1 MADSPRDIDALSL
14 EDLKILVEQ
23 QGEKISEQSVQ
34 IEGLREEIARLKG
47 LKGRPKL
54 KPSKPSGMEKQ
65 ATARDK
71 AKQGRKQAKRKRG
84 AKRLAIDEERIIE
97 TPHPAGSIFKGYED
111 YVVQEVVLKSLVVR
125 YRRERWATPDGRSL
139 VAPLPAGVRGH
150 FGPELRR
157 FVLAA
162 YHQGQTT
169 VERLLAL
176 LCGIGVEISK
186 RQVVRLLS
194 EGQEVFVAEADAV
207 LESGLKTAAWVSVDD
222 TGARHQARN
231 GYTTQIGNDHFT
243 WFGTSF
249 SKSRLNFL
257 EMLCAGH
264 KDYLINEAA
273 LAYMKA
279 RKLSAGVIARLAGSM
294 ERHFSSQ
301 PAFLAHLNAMG
312 LADLKVHPDPW
323 RIAQEGALWG
333 TITHHGLLKDC
344 VILSDDAGQFNIGTH
359 ALCWIH
365 GERLVHKLD
374 AFSAAK
380 RQAKER
386 VRRRIWWLYADL
398 KAYKENPTQR
408 RRSELIRRFDRIFTS
423 KTGFVT
429 LDRLLARLHA
439 NKAELLCVLDRPEVP
454 LHTNQTEGDV
464 RLQVIRRKISGGTN
478 SEAGKE
484 AKDALLGLMK
494 TCQKLGVSFWHYLGH
509 RLSVPGASP
518 IQDLAEIVRQ
528 RNTASA

>member
-1 MADSPRDIDALSL
+1 MADSPRDVEALNL
-14 EDLKILVEQ
+14 EDLRILVEQ
-23 QGEKISEQSVQ
+23 LREKISEQGAQ
-34 IEGLREEIARLKG
+34 IAGLREELARLKG

-54 KPSKPSGMEKQ
+54 KPSGMEKQ
-65 ATARDK
+65 AKARDK

-84 AKRLAIDEERIIE
+84 AKKLMVDEDRVIA
-97 TPHPAGSIFKGYED
+97 TPHPAGSVFKGYED
-111 YVVQEVVLKSLVVR
+111 YVVQDVVLKPLVVR
-125 YRRERWATPDGRSL
+125 YRRERWTTPEGRSL

-162 YHQGQTT
+162 YHQGQST

-176 LCGIGVEISK
+176 ICGIGVEISK
-186 RQVVRLLS
+186 RQLVRLLT

-207 LESGLKTAAWVSVDD
+207 LESGLKTAQWVSVDD

-301 PAFLAHLNAMG
+301 PAFLAHLKALG
-312 LADLKVHPDPW
+312 IADLKVHPDPM

-333 TITHHGLLKDC
+333 AITHHGLLEDC
-344 VILSDDAGQFNIGTH
+344 VILSDDAGQFNISIH

-365 GERLVHKLD
+365 AERLVYKLD
-374 AFSAAK
+374 AFTEAK
-380 RQAKER
+380 RRAKER
-386 VRRRIWWLYADL
+386 IRKRIWWLYADL
-398 KAYKENPTQR
+398 KAYKENPTRR

-439 NKAELLCVLDRPEVP
+439 NKAELLCVLERPEVP
-454 LHTNQTEGDV
+454 LHTNQTENDV
-464 RLQVIRRKISGGTN
+464 RCQVARRKISGGTK
-478 SEAGKE
+478 SEAGKQ

-494 TCQKLGVSFWHYLGH
+494 TSQKLGISFWHYLGH
-509 RLSVPGASP
+509 RLGVPDAIP
-518 IQDLAEIVRQ
+518 IQELAEIIRQ
-528 RNTASA
+528 RQTAIT

>member
-1 MADSPRDIDALSL
+1 MADSPLDVEALSL
-14 EDLKILVEQ
+14 EDLRILVEQ
-23 QGEKISEQSVQ
+23 LREQICELAVQ
-34 IEGLREEIARLKG
+34 IEGLREENARLKG
-47 LKGRPKL
+47 LSGRPKL
-54 KPSKPSGMEKQ
+54 KPGKPSGMEKQ
-65 ATARDK
+65 AKARSK
-71 AKQGRKQAKRKRG
+71 AKQGRKQAKRQRG
-84 AKRLAIDEERIIE
+84 AKRLTVDEDRVIA
-97 TPHPAGSIFKGYED
+97 TPHPAGSVFKGYED
-111 YVVQEVVLKSLVVR
+111 YVVQDVVLKALVVR
-125 YRRERWATPDGRSL
+125 YRRERWAAPDGRSL

-162 YHQGQTT
+162 YHQGQST

-186 RQVVRLLS
+186 RQLVRLLS

-257 EMLCAGH
+257 EILCAGH
-264 KDYLINEAA
+264 EDYLINEAA

-301 PAFLAHLNAMG
+301 PAFLAHLKALG
-312 LADLKVHPDPW
+312 IADLKVHPDPM

-333 TITHHGLLKDC
+333 TITHHGMLEDC
-344 VILSDDAGQFNIGTH
+344 VILSDDAGQFNIAIH

-365 GERLVHKLD
+365 AERLYKLD
-374 AFSAAK
+374 AFTEAK
-380 RQAKER
+380 RRAKER
-386 VRRRIWWLYADL
+386 IRKRIWWLYADL
-398 KAYKENPTQR
+398 KAYKENPTR
-408 RRSELIRRFDRIFTS
+408 RQRSELIRRFDRIFTS
-423 KTGFVT
+423 KTGFVS

-439 NKAELLCVLDRPEVP
+439 NKAELLCVLERPEVP
-454 LHTNQTEGDV
+454 LHTNQTENDV
-464 RLQVIRRKISGGTN
+464 RCQVERRKISGGTK
-478 SEAGKE
+478 SEAGKQ

-494 TCQKLGVSFWHYLGH
+494 TCQKLGISFWDYLGH
-509 RLSVPGASP
+509 RLSVPDATP
-518 IQDLAEIVRQ
+518 IQQLAETIRQ
-528 RNTASA
+528 RQTAIA